1 MTMTQR
7 RIRRVK
13 KDKSDKLNRDLW
25 EIIKDYKRYTTKSEW
40 RFYFI
45 SISLTS
51 LVMFSLIAC
60 FIDTNKN
67 LLNSINEITTV
78 SLTIVAILTGF
89 NTTSLSVIA
98 SSNNK
103 ILKFLK
109 SKTLKN
115 NVLDSKDSILKQIL
129 VFFSFSMIYG
139 LFILF
144 IGILIILLFKYL
156 YSLEEFPEF
165 LEMMFV
171 KVSVL
176 LFGFFWLA
184 AILFALVT
192 SIRNASLLYRYVLFI
207 ADYNEDN

>member
-1 MTMTQR
+1 MNQQR

-13 KDKSDKLNRDLW
+13 NGKSEKLNRDLW
-25 EIIKDYKRYTTKSEW
+25 EIINNYKKYTTKKEW
-40 RFYFI
+40 KFYLLTV
-45 SISLTS
+45 SLTS
-51 LVMFSLIAC
+51 LIVFLLVAC

-109 SKTLKN
+109 NKKLYN
-115 NVLDSKDSILKQIL
+115 RDNENGSILKQIL
-129 VFFSFSMIYG
+129 VFFSFSMVYG

-144 IGILIILLFKYL
+144 LGVLIILLFKYL
-156 YSLEEFPEF
+156 YSMETFPFDFEGI
-165 LEMMFV
+165 V
-171 KVSVL
+171 IKVWL
-176 LFGFFWLA
+176 LIFGFLWLA

-207 ADYNEDN
+207 ADYEEN